1 MRLVHVHRIVLLGMD
16 LSRYEHVKKPLRRRE
31 CYRMENTSASQW
43 RGRVRHRSRVDGT
56 VKMNAGETC
65 SLEQHLTGKSKLI
78 IVPRAKV
85 LEHSTRKKC
94 SF

>member
-1 MRLVHVHRIVLLGMD
+1 VEV
-16 LSRYEHVKKPLRRRE
+16 RRRA
-31 CYRMENTSASQW
+31 CCRAENKSASQW
-43 RGRVRHRSRVDGT
+43 RGRVRYCSRVDDT

-65 SLEQHLTGKSKLI
+65 SLEQRLTGKSKLI